1 MNQSE
6 ESLHV
11 VEDNEDSD
19 HPTSP
24 NNSPFKNFHG
34 QAEFSELVF
43 GHESTFSPD
52 RQSFR
57 NLFFP
62 TSICLSSIGF

>member
-43 GHESTFSPD
+43 
-52 RQSFR
+52 
-57 NLFFP
+57 
-62 TSICLSSIGF
+62 